1 MKNYYIV
8 QKGDTLYGISRQ
20 FGIPVETIKREN
32 NLTNNTISV
41 GQELKIPTS
50 IVTSIYTF
58 NEYPTEAL
66 YSISP
71 CLIQTFSS
79 VYVFPYF
86 LI

>member
-50 IVTSIYTF
+50 IVTSIYTVEKGDTLYQIAKKF
-58 NEYPTEAL
+58 NTTVE
-66 YSISP
+66 
-71 CLIQTFSS
+71 
-79 VYVFPYF
+79 
-86 LI
+86 